1 MSAAQYLFTR
11 CRDALPHKKGDQAH
25 GRTPRLV
32 RLAAIIAGAKAFT
45 GKKVDW
51 SKAVAFFKSIGKGV
65 PARHVASH
73 RLAYLKQ
80 RWRNFIKWGNIDDA
94 PRSGRP
100 PLLADAVAQ
109 RAAEL
114 VKAGQLVRALPP
126 HTHVMKKVLFRS
138 IPQAIRAVP
147 ELAAMCS
154 EHNIS
159 SAQLLHAMQRVDPD
173 LKLHTF
179 HFKYAHTEKQLEV
192 RQNYC
197 REKVAWLDPMT
208 AARRVQLERFVWWDE
223 GTVQIGDLEHKTIK
237 AWGSKEGL
245 HSVDVL
251 HLPSVKGQQPC
262 KIHFIIAVSSH
273 PAFHRTNGLVYFEFT
288 TGTTHDKRLWNVYE
302 GDEAGAHKY
311 KVSNSVFTD
320 CVAKS
325 IITHQAVQPYCLQ
338 QPRVLHACLQPVSA
352 SKHHTPLRCCS
363 SNSSHHCCWLLQVT
377 LMHPHQPHTCIDC
390 CQVACKV
397 TFCHRALQ
405 ACVHALPV
413 AHSIH
418 LHQHIV
424 APIVK
429 VKGTMP
435 HGVPHLM
442 APLLTA
448 FMQQQQAHEHQLVL
462 GYQRLVC
469 SCPPTFAVHA
479 ERAPQV

>member
-1 MSAAQYLFTR
+1 
-11 CRDALPHKKGDQAH
+11 
-25 GRTPRLV
+25 
-32 RLAAIIAGAKAFT
+32 
-45 GKKVDW
+45 
-51 SKAVAFFKSIGKGV
+51 
-65 PARHVASH
+65 
-73 RLAYLKQ
+73 
-80 RWRNFIKWGNIDDA
+80 
-94 PRSGRP
+94 
-100 PLLADAVAQ
+100 
-109 RAAEL
+109 
-114 VKAGQLVRALPP
+114 
-126 HTHVMKKVLFRS
+126 MKKVLFRS

-251 HLPSVKGQQPC
+251 HLPSVKGQRPC

-320 CVAKS
+320 CVAKC
-325 IITHQAVQPYCLQ
+325 IITHQAVQLYCLMCYDAFGNTICKSTLAYL
-338 QPRVLHACLQPVSA
+338 VLVNLAVIFAEVVLQP
-352 SKHHTPLRCCS
+352 
-363 SNSSHHCCWLLQVT
+363 
-377 LMHPHQPHTCIDC
+377 
-390 CQVACKV
+390 
-397 TFCHRALQ
+397 
-405 ACVHALPV
+405 LPV
-413 AHSIH
+413 CGAGGE
-418 LHQHIV
+418 L
-424 APIVK
+424 K
-429 VKGTMP
+429 VD
-435 HGVPHLM
+435 
-442 APLLTA
+442 
-448 FMQQQQAHEHQLVL
+448 QAV
-462 GYQRLVC
+462 GGGARRV
-469 SCPPTFAVHA
+469 
-479 ERAPQV
+479 